1 MPAIVS
7 VGYYFDK
14 RRSFAIGI
22 AVCGTGVGT
31 FLLSPINSKLTSIY
45 GWQGAFLIK
54 SAIILNCCLC
64 GVLIRPVPIEPAE
77 ILKNERERKAAE
89 AKQSETEAEKKLFL
103 AVEAVPASLYV
114 SEPNKLNKSP
124 TTAAVDMNKSLQVIG
139 NINGSRDMHKRSNN
153 SIRNM
158 NLSQNMLAQCRSLQH
173 IPTGSENTSQTDEN
187 SNQPPK
193 GLVEKLKKIIDL
205 SIFFDFIFVFFG
217 ISNFF
222 TSLGFNAPFIFIT
235 DQATSVSIPAD
246 HAAWLLSTIGI
257 SNTVGR
263 VILGLRLGRGSSTG
277 LSGMV
282 SKGTVTSEPISGTFS
297 TTGSRTSIEDTR
309 LDVSWSSQTTS
320 SFRKRMKMLSSLTS
334 TSATKTGHTTK
345 NHA

>member
-1 MPAIVS
+1 
-7 VGYYFDK
+7 
-14 RRSFAIGI
+14 
-22 AVCGTGVGT
+22 
-31 FLLSPINSKLTSIY
+31 
-45 GWQGAFLIK
+45 
-54 SAIILNCCLC
+54 
-64 GVLIRPVPIEPAE
+64 VPIEPAE

-263 VILGLRLGRGSSTG
+263 VILGLLADLKCMNRLYLYGTVLTVCGLATCIEPFFTSFTG
-277 LSGMV
+277 LFIYSVVFGFTSG
-282 SKGTVTSEPISGTFS
+282 KCKN
-297 TTGSRTSIEDTR
+297 
-309 LDVSWSSQTTS
+309 L
-320 SFRKRMKMLSSLTS
+320 SFEL
-334 TSATKTGHTTK
+334 
-345 NHA
+345 